1 MPPETAH
8 LGRAPDANPF
18 AAFAH
23 ADDCLELLSRGII
36 AMSNS
41 IENSDQL
48 AEANQKIVSEGQV
61 LPSVRLKDGSKV
73 QTGTVA
79 TMLHNINLY
88 NSGERG
94 QVEKELE
101 LAVPTLIKVGLFELF
116 APDDWINGSNPGRRF
131 VGELAKGYLSEARG

>member
-1 MPPETAH
+1 
-8 LGRAPDANPF
+8 
-18 AAFAH
+18 
-23 ADDCLELLSRGII
+23 
-36 AMSNS
+36 MSNS

-116 APDDWINGSNPGRRF
+116 APDDWINRSNPGRRF